1 MYMRPTKH
9 LSEQAGFTK
18 DALATRF
25 GPVLPPLFPVAVGLV
40 VGILVDDGVMVPPIM
55 AAAFGAVA
63 VLLGLVLPRG
73 WQRVILNGL
82 AATCLGALLYHN
94 SYRRV
99 PENHVVHQ
107 VSAGP
112 LVARLRGTIV
122 SEPALRTRRTG
133 PFDRWFFDLE
143 RTSFILQAESVDAGE
158 GFVAVR
164 GRVAVY
170 VRETV
175 LRWQLGDT
183 VEVFGRLYRFSPP
196 ENPGGMD
203 WQRHQRLR
211 GIWVGMTA
219 PVEECVL
226 VDTGDSRWSYRSAW
240 QAVRHRVRA
249 LLLDDR
255 IGTEYAESTLLE
267 AMILGRRQAIDP
279 RLNDAFRN
287 AGCMHFLA
295 VSGLH
300 VGILALFIWWLA
312 QLLGLSLRSST
323 ALTMA
328 VTVMY
333 ALLADPRPPIMRATI
348 TTLVFGFSILMRR
361 PRNFMQTISLAAT
374 IILLIQPAALF
385 DVGFQLSFTGVMGI
399 AFVTPALT
407 RLAGQAGAQLAQ
419 FLWIQSLVKIAGSNN
434 DRSVGWRIAAFVG
447 RWLRLAIAVSLGAWI
462 VGGPI
467 MLAHFDQITP
477 MGWLNSALAA
487 PLVLAILVV
496 GFLAI
501 LTGLLW
507 PTPASYLSDAA
518 GSLSSLLVWWLER
531 LTEWI
536 GGSVYV
542 NQHLAVVPVWMAVFY
557 LVVVGAAVFASLGR
571 LKWRWVVALCSG
583 LTTVF
588 VVWHCW
594 PVQRAGVT
602 IAVLSVGRGNAVVIE
617 LPDGG
622 AILYDAGTS
631 NSYDVGAWTVV
642 PYLRWR
648 GIRSIEAAFV
658 SHSNLDHYSGLPS
671 LLDRAVTERIVVNPF
686 FERRGSGN
694 EAESS
699 DEGPLETLLS
709 ELTLRGQRL
718 DVVMRGSPPLVFG
731 DVEVEVLWPPDPP
744 PFELGANDS
753 SLVLRV
759 RYGGSSILLC
769 GDIEQRPQRW
779 LMEHEDLRADVLLL
793 PHHGSTRTTV
803 PEFISAVDAGIVV
816 NSSGTRRDRPGRSTV
831 LDGVLTGRDYF
842 NTADHGAIMI
852 HLADDEVRVTTMR
865 RLPDRDPD
873 G

>member
-1 MYMRPTKH
+1 M
-9 LSEQAGFTK
+9 
-18 DALATRF
+18 
-25 GPVLPPLFPVAVGLV
+25 AVGLV
-40 VGILVDDGVMVPPIM
+40 VGILVDDGVMVPPAV
-55 AAAFGAVA
+55 AAAIGAVA

-73 WQRVILNGL
+73 RRTVILNGV

-94 SYRRV
+94 AYRRV
-99 PENHVVHQ
+99 PEDHVVHQ
-107 VSAGP
+107 VSTGP
-112 LVARLRGTIV
+112 QVARLRGMIV
-122 SEPALRTRRTG
+122 SEPALRTRRTS
-133 PFDRWFFDLE
+133 PFERWFFDLE
-143 RTSFILQAESVDAGE
+143 RTSFILEAESADVGK

-170 VRETV
+170 IRETG

-226 VDTGDSRWSYRSAW
+226 VDTADSRWSYRSAW

-279 RLNDAFRN
+279 RLNDAFRD

-328 VTVMY
+328 ATVVY
-333 ALLADPRPPIMRATI
+333 ALLVDPRPPIMRATI
-348 TTLVFGFSILMRR
+348 MTLAYGLSILMRR
-361 PRNFMQTISLAAT
+361 PRNFTQTMSLAAT

-385 DVGFQLSFTGVMGI
+385 DVGFQLSFTGIMGI
-399 AFVTPALT
+399 AFVTPALI
-407 RLAGQAGAQLAQ
+407 RIAGRAGA
-419 FLWIQSLVKIAGSNN
+419 SLIRLPSLPAPVKTT
-434 DRSVGWRIAAFVG
+434 RSKSGRAVGWRIVAFLG
-447 RWLRLAIAVSLGAWI
+447 RWLGLAIAVSLGAW
-462 VGGPI
+462 VVSGPF

-487 PLVLAILVV
+487 PLVLVVLVV

-507 PTPASYLSDAA
+507 PTPAGYLSDAA
-518 GSLSSLLVWWLER
+518 GSLSSLLVRWLER
-531 LTEWI
+531 LTEWT

-542 NQHLAVVPVWMAVFY
+542 NQYLAAVPVWMVVFY
-557 LVVVGAAVFASLGR
+557 FVVVGAAVYACLGR
-571 LKWRWVVALCSG
+571 LKWRWVGALCSG
-583 LTTVF
+583 LTALYF
-588 VVWHCW
+588 VWVYW

-602 IAVLSVGRGNAVVIE
+602 MAVLAVGRGNAVVIE
-617 LPDGG
+617 PPDGG

-631 NSYDVGAWTVV
+631 KSYDIGALTVV
-642 PYLRWR
+642 PYLRSR
-648 GIRSIEAAFV
+648 GIRSVEAAIV
-658 SHSNLDHYSGLPS
+658 SHPNLDHYSGLLS
-671 LLDRAVTERIVVNPF
+671 AVDRVRIERIVVGPF
-686 FERRGSGN
+686 FERGGSTD
-694 EAESS
+694 EREPYDDES
-699 DEGPLETLLS
+699 PLETLLS
-709 ELTLRGQRL
+709 ELTFRGRHL
-718 DVVMRGSPPLVFG
+718 DVVRRGSPPLMFG
-731 DVEVEVLWPPDPP
+731 DVGVEVLWPPDPP
-744 PFELGANDS
+744 PFILGANDS
-753 SLVLRV
+753 SLVLRI
-759 RYGGSSILLC
+759 RYGSRSILLC

-803 PEFISAVDAGIVV
+803 PEFISAVDAAVVV
-816 NSSGTRRDRPGRSTV
+816 NSSDTRRDRPGRSTV
-831 LDGVLTGRDYF
+831 LDGVLAGRDYF
-842 NTADHGAIMI
+842 NTADDGAVMV
-852 HLADDEVRVTTMR
+852 HVVDDEVRVTTMR
-865 RLPDRDPD
+865 PSATGRPD

>member
-1 MYMRPTKH
+1 MQI
-9 LSEQAGFTK
+9 SERS
-18 DALATRF
+18 DAFATPSGRA
-25 GPVLPPLFPVAVGLV
+25 LPPLLPAAVGLV
-40 VGILVDDGVMVPPIM
+40 VGILVDDGVMVPPVV
-55 AAAFGAVA
+55 AAAIGAVA

-73 WQRVILNGL
+73 WQTVVLNGL

-94 SYRRV
+94 AYRRV
-99 PENHVVHQ
+99 PEDHVVHQ
-107 VSAGP
+107 VSTWP
-112 LVARLRGTIV
+112 QVARLRGTIV

-143 RTSFILQAESVDAGE
+143 RTSFILHAESADAGE
-158 GFVAVR
+158 GFVAVQ

-170 VRETV
+170 VRETG
-175 LRWQLGDT
+175 LRWQVGDT

-211 GIWVGMTA
+211 GIWVGMTV

-226 VDTGDSRWSYRSAW
+226 LDTGDSTWGSRSAR
-240 QAVRHRVRA
+240 QAVQHRVRA

-279 RLNDAFRN
+279 RLNAAFRD

-328 VTVMY
+328 VTVVY
-333 ALLADPRPPIMRATI
+333 ALLADPRPPVMRATI
-348 TTLVFGFSILMRR
+348 LTLAFGFSILMRR
-361 PRNFMQTISLAAT
+361 PRSFMQTMSLAAT
-374 IILLIQPAALF
+374 VILLIQPAALF

-399 AFVTPALT
+399 AFVTPALIT
-407 RLAGQAGAQLAQ
+407 IAGKAGAILVRRSS
-419 FLWIQSLVKIAGSNN
+419 IQGPVKTT
-434 DRSVGWRIAAFVG
+434 RSKSGRAVGWRIAAFLG
-447 RWLRLAIAVSLGAWI
+447 RWLGLAIAVSLGAWI
-462 VGGPI
+462 AGGPI

-487 PLVLAILVV
+487 PLVLIILVV

-501 LTGLLW
+501 LTGMLW
-507 PTPASYLSDAA
+507 PTPAGYLSDAA

-531 LTEWI
+531 LTEWT

-542 NQHLAVVPVWMAVFY
+542 NQHLAAVPVWMVVFY
-557 LVVVGAAVFASLGR
+557 FVAVGAAVCASLGR
-571 LKWRWVVALCSG
+571 LKWRWVGALCSG
-583 LTTVF
+583 LVAVF
-588 VVWHCW
+588 LVWLCW
-594 PVQRAGVT
+594 PVQRAGMT
-602 IAVLSVGRGNAVVIE
+602 MAVLAVGRGNAVVIE

-631 NSYDVGAWTVV
+631 KSYDIGALTVV
-642 PYLRWR
+642 PYLRSR

-658 SHSNLDHYSGLPS
+658 SHPNLDHYSGLPS
-671 LLDRAVTERIVVNPF
+671 LVDRAATERIVVSPF
-686 FERRGSGN
+686 FERGGSAD
-694 EAESS
+694 EREPSDDES
-699 DEGPLETLLS
+699 PLETLLS
-709 ELTLRGQRL
+709 ELTFRGRHL
-718 DVVMRGSPPLVFG
+718 DVVRRGSPPLMFG

-744 PFELGANDS
+744 PFVLEANDS
-753 SLVLRV
+753 SLVLRI
-759 RYGGSSILLC
+759 RYGTRSILLC

-803 PEFISAVDAGIVV
+803 PEFISAVDAAVVV
-816 NSSGTRRDRPGRSTV
+816 NSSDTRRDRPGRSTA
-831 LDGVLTGRDYF
+831 LDGVLAGRDTF
-842 NTADHGAIMI
+842 NTADDGAIMI
-852 HLADDEVRVTTMR
+852 HVVDNEVRVTTMR
-865 RLPDRDPD
+865 PSANRRPD